1 VIAKEMTPLMITEM
15 ARLNALAVK
24 PGINDGA
31 SEAITYGTRGANT
44 AAPAIEQTKKPTN
57 VHS

>member
-1 VIAKEMTPLMITEM
+1 MAKEMTPLMITEM
-15 ARLNALAVK
+15 ARLNELADK
-24 PGINDGA
+24 PGIKDEAN
-31 SEAITYGTRGANT
+31 EAITYGTKGANT